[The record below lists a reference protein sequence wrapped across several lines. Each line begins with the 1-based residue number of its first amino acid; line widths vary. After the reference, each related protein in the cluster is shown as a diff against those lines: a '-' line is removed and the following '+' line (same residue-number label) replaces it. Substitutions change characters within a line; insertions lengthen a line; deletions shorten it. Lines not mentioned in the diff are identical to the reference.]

1 MIRDLCLR
9 LFASC
14 FFFASISV
22 STLYHNDHTLLY
34 ATPAEWDGD
43 RWSAGGM
50 PPTVDDAS

>member
-1 MIRDLCLR
+1 MIRDLRLR
-9 LFASC
+9 LFAFC

-22 STLYHNDHTLLY
+22 STLYPNDCTLLY